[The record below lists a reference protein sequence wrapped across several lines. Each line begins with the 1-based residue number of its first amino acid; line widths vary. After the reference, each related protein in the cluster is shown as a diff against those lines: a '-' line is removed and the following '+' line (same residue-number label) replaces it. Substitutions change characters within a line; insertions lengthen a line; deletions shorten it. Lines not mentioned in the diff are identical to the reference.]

1 VEDLPVSTSPTG
13 STANAVVRF
22 VVGPA
27 ETAADRVLYVDAVS
41 GRSWTRADVAE
52 ATMRAAAVLAAHGVQ
67 PEQRVLL
74 VLADTP
80 TFMFFFWGAMWLGA
94 VPVPVSTM
102 LTVEDYRFLLDD
114 SRSIGLVVSE
124 AFVGTAGAAAADRP
138 HLRFVLV
145 DGTAAAA
152 GLEPVAAALESAGP
166 PPPPFAASEDDVAF
180 WLYTSGTTGF
190 PKGARHRHAD
200 LDCCT
205 DGYARGVLGM
215 GPDDRAYSVAKLF
228 FAYGLGNA
236 GYFPAA
242 TGASA
247 VLNPVRPDP
256 VQVAGHLRAHEPTLF
271 FGVPTFYAALLA
283 ADLPAD
289 TFGSVRLA
297 VSAGE
302 PLPADIH
309 RRFGERFGVEILDGI
324 GTTEILHIFVSN
336 RPGRSVPGTS
346 GTPVPGYDV
355 ELRGVDG
362 EPVPPGVP
370 GNLWVA
376 GESVTVGY
384 WNRTAQ
390 NRNVLHGRFIATGD
404 EYAVDP
410 DGNFVY
416 LGRSDDMLKVG
427 GIWVS
432 PAEVEAC
439 IVEMPDVV
447 QAAVVGADPGDGLV
461 KPRAFVVPTAEA
473 DRDALPE
480 KVRAHVR
487 EHLAPYKYPRW
498 VEVLD
503 ELPTTATGKVKRYL
517 LRQLPLA

>member
-1 VEDLPVSTSPTG
+1 MIVGMAEVPVSSD
-13 STANAVVRF
+13 ANAVQRF
-22 VVGPA
+22 VVAPA
-27 ETAADRVLYVDAVS
+27 AEAAERVLYLDAVS
-41 GRSWTRADVAE
+41 GRAWTRAEVADGVG
-52 ATMRAAAVLAAHGVQ
+52 RAAAVLAGHGVR
-67 PEQRVLL
+67 PEQRILL
-74 VLADTP
+74 ALADTP
-80 TFMFFFWGAMWLGA
+80 TFMSFFWGAMWLGA

-102 LTVEDYRFLLDD
+102 LTVDDYRFLLDD
-114 SRSIGLVVSE
+114 SRSVGLVVSE
-124 AFVGTAGAAAADRP
+124 SFVATAGAAAADRP

-145 DGTAAAA
+145 DGTPTTA
-152 GLEPVAAALESAGP
+152 GHEPVAAALASAGSAP
-166 PPPPFAASEDDVAF
+166 PMFPASEDDVAF

-200 LDCCT
+200 LACCT

-242 TGASA
+242 TGGSA
-247 VLNPVRPDP
+247 VLNPGRPDP
-256 VQVAGHLRAHEPTLF
+256 VQVGEHVRAYRPTLF
-271 FGVPTFYAALLA
+271 FGVPTFYAALLNA
-283 ADLPAD
+283 ELPTD

-309 RRFGERFGVEILDGI
+309 RRFGKRFGVEILDGI

-355 ELRGVDG
+355 ELRGADG
-362 EPVPPGVP
+362 ERVAGGEP

-404 EYAVDP
+404 QYTIDP

-447 QAAVVGADPGDGLV
+447 QAAVVGADSGDGLV
-461 KPRAFVVPTAEA
+461 KPRAFVVPTGDA

-517 LRQLPLA
+517 LRELPLT